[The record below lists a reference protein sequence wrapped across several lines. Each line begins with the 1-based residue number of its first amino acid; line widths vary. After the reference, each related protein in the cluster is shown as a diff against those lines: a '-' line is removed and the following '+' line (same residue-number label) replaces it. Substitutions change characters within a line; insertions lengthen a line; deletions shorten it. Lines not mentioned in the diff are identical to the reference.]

1 MMKRVLL
8 VEDDDLDAGL
18 VEEAV
23 RRHAARLRLERAA
36 SADAAWDLLR
46 QRTLKGRDGLPV
58 CILLDMVMGEHD
70 GAWLLRKMETLPS
83 LRDIPVLVLS
93 QRGDAVEEAR
103 AFGNVVGAAKKPA
116 RDAERRRLV
125 SDLLRL
131 AGGMGVPV

>member
-1 MMKRVLL
+1 MKHVLL

-23 RRHAARLRLERAA
+23 RRHAANLRLERAC

-46 QRTLKGRDGLPV
+46 QRALKGRDGLPV
-58 CILLDMVMGEHD
+58 CILLDMVMGEYD
-70 GAWLLRKMETLPS
+70 GGWLLRKMADLPAV
-83 LRDIPVLVLS
+83 RDIPVLVLS
-93 QRGDAVEEAR
+93 QRGEAVEEAR
-103 AFGNVVGAAKKPA
+103 AFGNVVGAAEKPA

-131 AGGMGVPV
+131 AGGMGVSV